1 MGNIKEIQQIKV
13 LIAKGKTTGFLTI
26 DEVNKALPAE
36 ASSPEQI
43 EEIIGIFDQL
53 DIAIV
58 DSEKEAKKIAVSK
71 GDPEDENVPE
81 PNLEMVEE
89 EDATDYSSRSTDP
102 VRMYLRE
109 MGAVPLLDRDG

>member
-43 EEIIGIFDQL
+43 LSHLIIGTGNTPPRQP
-53 DIAIV
+53 
-58 DSEKEAKKIAVSK
+58 
-71 GDPEDENVPE
+71 GYHDPQGNHQ
-81 PNLEMVEE
+81 
-89 EDATDYSSRSTDP
+89 
-102 VRMYLRE
+102 
-109 MGAVPLLDRDG
+109 